1 MRRIVTILEETV
13 EVTLQPNSSSETE
26 NATPSSSNSFQ
37 ELRGNFFF
45 CQSLHR
51 CSVNKAIDGKSFLLT
66 FGQHFFY

>member
-37 ELRGNFFF
+37 ELRGNFFSA
-45 CQSLHR
+45 SLF
-51 CSVNKAIDGKSFLLT
+51 IDVRWTK
-66 FGQHFFY
+66 